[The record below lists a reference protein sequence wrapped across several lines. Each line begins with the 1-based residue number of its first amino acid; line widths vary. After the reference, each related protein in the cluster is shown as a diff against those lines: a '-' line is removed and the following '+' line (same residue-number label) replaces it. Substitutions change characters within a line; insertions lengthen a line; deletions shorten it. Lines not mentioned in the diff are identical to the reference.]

1 MELFDSLW
9 KLLIEF
15 ALLAVIVWGLRRAN
29 MASGRRLE
37 QIASNWPIADGA
49 VEHAR
54 PQMVGEGRSGYWV
67 GELSYS
73 YSVEGEYYAGVVQLP
88 ATSEETACQ
97 AVSGWKDRRVRVR
110 YMPGE
115 PSRSVL
121 VVSEQIEKPTLA

>member
-9 KLLIEF
+9 KLLFEF
-15 ALLAVIVWGLRRAN
+15 AVLAAIVWGLRRAN
-29 MASGRRLE
+29 MASGRRL
-37 QIASNWPIADGA
+37 QQLASGWPIADGA

-73 YSVEGEYYAGVVQLP
+73 YPVDGEYYAGVAQLP
-88 ATSEETACQ
+88 ATSEETAWQ

-110 YMPGE
+110 YMPGD
-115 PSRSVL
+115 PARSVL
-121 VVSEQIEKPTLA
+121 VVSEQFETPTLG